1 MRMEGQITESALL
14 DYFNG
19 ELSVAEEKEILE
31 WKEVCETNRSLFE
44 QVRKEHLRLRRGVR
58 ASLIKGDYSSVSGRI
73 SHKISGNNRR
83 NWSQRTFKLKDLMA
97 AAVLVAA
104 VSIVATLLLSQFFLG
119 LDSRSVADI
128 GAPAH
133 TAILELSDGTQHYIG
148 SNDASLKE
156 KNGTQLAV
164 NSGNLIYDKHKA
176 VEEAGQEELIYNKV
190 TVPRGTGH
198 YRVVL
203 SDGSVVWL
211 NSDSHLEYPVN
222 FSKGERRVKIRGEAY
237 FEVARDEMK
246 SFIVETPLQSI
257 SVLGTKFNVAAY
269 PSESVQT
276 TLISG
281 SVKVVPENGAEAVIL
296 IPGEQSVLDATTGEL
311 SVCKVSVSDVISWKS
326 GITSIDNMSLS
337 KILKV
342 ISRTYDVD
350 FELTGL
356 QAEQIILEGSI
367 PNDEKLEIVLSVLSK
382 VADVKFKM
390 GEHGKIEVE

>member
-1 MRMEGQITESALL
+1 MRMEDQMSESSLL

-19 ELSVAEEKEILE
+19 ELSDAEEKEILE
-31 WKEVCETNRSLFE
+31 WKEACVTNRNLFE

-58 ASLIKGDYSSVSGRI
+58 ASLIKGDYSSVSSRI
-73 SHKISGNNRR
+73 SRNVSDNNHRS
-83 NWSQRTFKLKDLMA
+83 WSQRIFKLKDLMV

-104 VSIVATLLLSQFFLG
+104 VSIVATLLLSQYFLG

-148 SNDASLKE
+148 SNDASLEE
-156 KNGTQLAV
+156 KNGTKLAV
-164 NSGNLIYDKHKA
+164 NGGNLVYDKHKA
-176 VEEAGQEELIYNKV
+176 VEEAEREELIYNKV

-222 FSKGERRVKIRGEAY
+222 FTEEERRVKICGEAY

-246 SFIVETPLQSI
+246 PFIVEATLQSI
-257 SVLGTKFNVAAY
+257 SVLGTKFNVTAY
-269 PSESVQT
+269 PSESIQT
-276 TLISG
+276 TLVSG

-296 IPGEQSVLDATTGEL
+296 IPGEQSVLDAVTGDL
-311 SVCKVSVSDVISWKS
+311 SVSKVSVSDAISWKS

-350 FELTGL
+350 FELAGVQADQIYL
-356 QAEQIILEGSI
+356 QGSI
-367 PNDEKLEIVLSVLSK
+367 PNDEKLEVVLSVLSR

-390 GEHGKIEVE
+390 GDHGKIRVE